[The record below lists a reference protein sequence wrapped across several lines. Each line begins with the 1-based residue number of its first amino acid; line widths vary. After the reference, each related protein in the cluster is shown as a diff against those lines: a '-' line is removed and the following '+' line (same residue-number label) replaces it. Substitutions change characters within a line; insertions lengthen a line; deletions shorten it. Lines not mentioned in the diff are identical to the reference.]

1 LRYVLDCS
9 VAVRWFVPQVHFE
22 RAVEIFGAFQSRAVE
37 LVAPEVIIAEFGHVL
52 RKLVVGASLD
62 REQAPA
68 DLDTFLTLPIA
79 MVADRELAAE
89 ALRLALRYSATF
101 YDSLYIALAIR
112 EDLKV
117 VTADKAM
124 CAAFE
129 SLGRTLWLPDY
140 R

>member
-9 VAVRWFVPQVHFE
+9 VVVRWFVPQIHFE
-22 RAVEIFGAFQSRAVE
+22 RAVEIFGAFQARAVD

-62 REQAPA
+62 PEQAPA

-101 YDSLYIALAIR
+101 YDSLYVALAIR

-117 VTADKAM
+117 ITADKAM